1 MVAAPQ
7 HKMGRAGR
15 RYTEIARMAHSGVAN
30 LRKVGKNL
38 LDCVCACSMHAY
50 EKGLW
55 TTLWQ
60 SK

>member
-1 MVAAPQ
+1 
-7 HKMGRAGR
+7 
-15 RYTEIARMAHSGVAN
+15 MAHSGVAN